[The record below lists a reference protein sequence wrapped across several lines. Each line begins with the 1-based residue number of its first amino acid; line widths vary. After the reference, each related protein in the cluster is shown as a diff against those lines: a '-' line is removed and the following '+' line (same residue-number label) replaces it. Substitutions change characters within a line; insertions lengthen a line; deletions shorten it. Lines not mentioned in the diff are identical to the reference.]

1 MWLEKTELSFAG
13 AETSSWVPGW
23 GVSWPH
29 TRVPTCSTRDGGC
42 REWSVGLPDQAGE
55 SPEGNP
61 PKGNF
66 MLNSE
71 KMRKKKYACY
81 DFTLRTETETM
92 KINLHSVLLN
102 MLSVIIRTMQK
113 FLWKKPEWSVDCF
126 SSEWFFWQRCIPVQS
141 DSLHFTHWDD
151 QEDHKEG
158 QVCKNMPKL
167 YFPKGL

>member
-1 MWLEKTELSFAG
+1 LEKENKVLEEVVNRKFSKIKGRCDLRKLSSVLLEQRLLHG
-13 AETSSWVPGW
+13 YLGW

-113 FLWKKPEWSVDCF
+113 FL
-126 SSEWFFWQRCIPVQS
+126 
-141 DSLHFTHWDD
+141 
-151 QEDHKEG
+151 
-158 QVCKNMPKL
+158 
-167 YFPKGL
+167 